1 MYTSAKTTQVSTSV
15 LPPSPRDWQSQTK
28 RRHPTVAGDER
39 RGRRGARKG
48 RQRRLAELYIMQSVC
63 SPVGFMVGRF
73 DYRAPLLIG
82 EPIPALGRLFCCALL
97 LGREKTYKIIPSSA
111 TETERLI
118 EMQIRA
124 MHMDARGGLSSV
136 SFASWKRVRP

>member
-1 MYTSAKTTQVSTSV
+1 
-15 LPPSPRDWQSQTK
+15 
-28 RRHPTVAGDER
+28 
-39 RGRRGARKG
+39 
-48 RQRRLAELYIMQSVC
+48 MQSVC

-124 MHMDARGGLSSV
+124 MHMDARGRTILGEFRELET
-136 SFASWKRVRP
+136 RPPVIARANEFR